1 MKQQLIVAFEQ
12 WYADNFEQGAGAGN
26 LDITGQSDLDRH
38 EDETILGGAT
48 YKGESMI
55 GMHDEIDEEAEAF
68 KRAKKH
74 IENLHRAKKLE
85 RMGKAK

>member
-1 MKQQLIVAFEQ
+1 MTA
-12 WYADNFEQGAGAGN
+12 
-26 LDITGQSDLDRH
+26 QSDLDRH
-38 EDETILGGAT
+38 EDDTLLGGT
-48 YKGESMI
+48 YKGESII

-74 IENLHRAKKLE
+74 IDNLHRAKKME